1 MRILGLVDL
10 HWRGS
15 GPAPLP
21 PLDGYDMVL
30 LGGDLTHMGDRA
42 LAARLLE
49 PLRRRGLQ
57 VRAVCGNC
65 DQPDVDEFL
74 AEEGM
79 ALDRRASVV
88 GDVRVLGLSGGLPFD
103 GCPYERTEEQYRACV
118 AELARSME
126 GAAAAFTVLVTHQP
140 PFGTACDRLGTGQ
153 HVGSRAIRRFIE
165 EQQPDVVLCGHIHES
180 AGEDLIGRSRI
191 VNPGPAFLRHR
202 VDLQIDPG
210 GQLEVRVV

>member
-15 GPAPLP
+15 GPPPLP
-21 PLDGYDMVL
+21 ALEGYDLVL

-49 PLRRRGLQ
+49 PLRRKRMT

-65 DQPDVDEFL
+65 DQPDVDAFL
-74 AEEGM
+74 AEEGL
-79 ALDRRASVV
+79 ALDRRVV
-88 GDVRVLGLSGGLPFD
+88 TVGEVRLVGLSGGLPFD
-103 GCPYERTEEQYRACV
+103 GCPYERTEEDYRTCV
-118 AELARSME
+118 ADLAEAM
-126 GAAAAFTVLVTHQP
+126 GASTAGVTVLVAHQP
-140 PFGTACDRLGTGQ
+140 PFGTACDRIRSGQ

-165 EQQPDVVLCGHIHES
+165 EHQPDVVLCGHIHES
-180 AGEDLIGRSRI
+180 AGEDTIGRSRI

-202 VDLQIDPG
+202 VDL
-210 GQLEVRVV
+210 EVSEGVLVGVHVT